1 MQSILIYF
9 FKISLFFIT
18 TLVKICFFFQTMLI
32 FKKNPLAQVV
42 LSSMFHSEKN
52 NIKILFV
59 HIFIQNMV
67 KNNIKISKG
76 THYIYIYIYK
86 KQENS
91 VV

>member
-1 MQSILIYF
+1 
-9 FKISLFFIT
+9 
-18 TLVKICFFFQTMLI
+18 
-32 FKKNPLAQVV
+32 VV

-76 THYIYIYIYK
+76 THYIYIYK